1 MTVGELIKELKKY
14 DEKQR
19 VMLYSH
25 GRWEVAEQDEI
36 LGCFEQK
43 IYDEHYDVV
52 EKVVS
57 LYEY

>member
-14 DEKQR
+14 DENQR

-25 GRWEVAEQDEI
+25 GRCSVKEQDEI
-36 LGCFEQK
+36 IGCFEEDVL
-43 IYDEHYDVV
+43 DENDNVV
-52 EKVVS
+52 EKVIS

>member
-19 VMLYSH
+19 VMLCSH
-25 GRWEVAEQDEI
+25 GRCSVKEQDEI
-36 LGCFEQK
+36 LGCYEEK
-43 IYDEHYDVV
+43 IYDENDEVV
-52 EKVVS
+52 EKVIS

>member
-14 DEKQR
+14 DENKR

-25 GRWEVAEQDEI
+25 GRCAVSAQDEI
-36 LGCFEQK
+36 LGCFEEEVL
-43 IYDEHYDVV
+43 DENDDVV
-52 EKVVS
+52 EKVIS